1 MSHVR
6 ARENAVGGRPRNR
19 LLAALPEAEF
29 ARLLPHLH
37 TTFPRT
43 RQLLHRAG
51 APLGHVYFPNGGV
64 FSLTVVLPDGAMV
77 ETATIGDE
85 GMFCIEAFFLDD
97 PVASGPTLLQVPDAG
112 RTSAVR
118 LPVPAFRAEL
128 NERGALYRLIGEY
141 AQTAVAQMTQS
152 AACTAVHQV
161 RERCARWLLMT
172 QDRMRRDEFH
182 LSHEFLAMMLG
193 VQRPTVSVVAGALQD
208 AGLIHCKHGI
218 IRILNRR
225 GLEEASC
232 GCYSVMHAHLDRFA
246 RLTETFAGP

>member
-6 ARENAVGGRPRNR
+6 ARENPVGGRPRNR

-29 ARLLPHLH
+29 SRLLPHLS
-37 TTFPRT
+37 TTYPRT

-112 RTSAVR
+112 RTSAVK
-118 LPVPAFRAEL
+118 LSVTAFRREL
-128 NERGALYRLIGEY
+128 AVHAALYRLMGEY

-172 QDRMRRDEFH
+172 QDRVHRDEFH

-208 AGLIHCKHGI
+208 AGLITCKHGI
-218 IRILNRR
+218 VRILDRK

-232 GCYSVMHAHLDRFA
+232 ACYSIMRAHLDRFVN
-246 RLTETFAGP
+246 LTQTVAG